1 MPHITELK
9 GVKYDPELEEFL
21 SSWSWRFSD
30 QGYVVRSGK
39 KRNKQFI
46 EPHRVK
52 MHRAIWEHVHG
63 ECPPILDH
71 INRDKTDNRL
81 CNLRAVTHQ
90 QNCLNTSSLNCH
102 KGYLKDGTWGWRTDI
117 GDKKRPQER
126 YRKTHKTFCDAFKD
140 ARETKGRF
148 IDGCR

>member
-1 MPHITELK
+1 MIRNGKQQNT
-9 GVKYDPELEEFL
+9 KYIEACH
-21 SSWSWRFSD
+21 
-30 QGYVVRSGK
+30 VR
-39 KRNKQFI
+39 
-46 EPHRVK
+46 

-71 INRDKTDNRL
+71 INRDKTDNRI
-81 CNLRAVTHQ
+81 CNLRVATNQ

-117 GDKKRPQER
+117 GSKGRPQER

-140 ARETKGRF
+140 ARETKRRF